1 MSRLW
6 RHPCASIAV
15 IGLTGAAVITPV
27 AHGRQADAARIYV
40 TVMGA
45 NDAPVPRLTAAD
57 FKVYENKEEK
67 NVTSADLA
75 TDPLS
80 VEIITDRLGGRP
92 EFTPVQMRAALM
104 ALVHTIQSVSPDSQ
118 ISLRTFDSESIQ
130 QVKPTTST
138 DLLDRSIKKLFSN
151 NGASVLLE
159 AISDAARALQKAP
172 NSHRA
177 IIGLV
182 AGYKPDTSGVFSRST
197 ADVLR
202 QSKASFWVLEAA
214 AAAVSNP
221 NRDVMLTQGT
231 EESGGWHTAVST
243 GTALE
248 TAATRLAVLLVSQYG
263 VTYAAPGIGA
273 NRRIDVTVRG
283 DGLHVLAAHWVAD
296 K

>member
-1 MSRLW
+1 MSRPW

-57 FKVYENKEEK
+57 FTVYENKEEK
-67 NVTSADLA
+67 HVTSADLA

-197 ADVLR
+197 ADVL
-202 QSKASFWVLEAA
+202 VLEAA

-248 TAATRLAVLLVSQYG
+248 TAATRLAVLLVSQYA